1 MPKQMISSRRSWS
14 SPNPTAPVIESRVP
28 VFAPI
33 LRVSHNSLSR
43 TGRYETPWG
52 WVELQGPILTQEHR
66 AILDMAMARAVK
78 KQVFQETGGMAVW
91 FDAWEVKKAL
101 GGYEGGSGHKRF
113 IERIREMRR
122 AELRVHSNQTG
133 RTRESGII
141 DMHTYDESHPD
152 NPERP
157 GIKTT
162 WRGHC
167 LYEIRLS
174 PNFMQFFK
182 EDLRVHYDP
191 LVPEIVQIPDGTIRA
206 IILFFLTHK
215 EECRFPKRQVME
227 IIGAIE
233 EGMTKGTVSKIMAK
247 PEKFKAELGKFG
259 IFVEGET
266 LRYERHPKVFFT
278 NPPPLPATTGAVID
292 AEQGPVVISFET
304 ALEADPEAMVSP
316 ESPEE

>member
-1 MPKQMISSRRSWS
+1 M
-14 SPNPTAPVIESRVP
+14 IESRVP

-33 LRVSHNSLSR
+33 LRVSHNSLPR
-43 TGRYETPWG
+43 KGRYETPWG

-66 AILDMAMARAVK
+66 AILDMAMAMAVK

-101 GGYEGGSGHKRF
+101 GPKYSGGEGHKRF

-122 AELRVHSNQTG
+122 AELRVHSNRTG

-141 DMHTYDESHPD
+141 DMHTYDEGHPD
-152 NPERP
+152 NPERS

-182 EDLRVHYDP
+182 EDLRVHYDL

-206 IILFFLTHK
+206 VILFFLTHK
-215 EECRFPKRQVME
+215 KKCRFTISQVMS
-227 IIGAIE
+227 IIGAIP
-233 EGMTKGTVSKIMAK
+233 EGQSDRMKREVMAK
-247 PEKFKAELGKFG
+247 PEKFKVELENFG
-259 IFVEGET
+259 IFVEREM

-278 NPPPLPATTGAVID
+278 NPPLPSSTGAVID
-292 AEQGPVVISFET
+292 AEQGPET
-304 ALEADPEAMVSP
+304 TSLGMVLEGIPEEERKP
-316 ESPEE
+316 ESPEK